1 MAPRPITP
9 NNPTNPTNPTG
20 DEPAYE
26 RSQNLEAA
34 TARIGQIHE
43 EMLVLDREANGA
55 ELDDSGQAT
64 WDDLEAELRFRETEV
79 RGLER
84 SERLRQS
91 RERWS
96 STQFSPVQ
104 DPFSE
109 DPRTLGAR
117 AVYDRS
123 MAVVD
128 SSSGGRHLAA
138 EQKERVQRLLRT
150 QTGDSNGELVG
161 RLLLATE
168 NPHYRSAFQKTAAST
183 APIFTP
189 DEARAIEQ
197 VQLLKR
203 AMSLSDGSGGFAV
216 PVLID
221 PTIILTAQG
230 SENDILRLA
239 RVETITNDVWRGLSS
254 AGVTWSFKAEGGTA
268 TDNAPTIAQPE
279 VQTRRADGFIPFS
292 IEIGM
297 DWPGFAEQMSSLL
310 AEGYDELLA
319 EKLTTGTS
327 GSNEPNG
334 LVSSLDALTSP
345 ANIEVTTAGVIGA
358 VDIYGLWNQLPQK
371 YRRKGNTA
379 WLSSTDVQNT
389 IRQLGTTDPNFTVD
403 ITQEAIPRLFGKE
416 YPMNDF
422 MADDPAGTGTQPL
435 LVVGDFKGYVVAQR
449 AGMSVEFI
457 PQLFDVTNNRPTG
470 QRGWFAWA
478 RIGAGVVDPNAFRL
492 LVNRSA

>member
-1 MAPRPITP
+1 MTKKREE
-9 NNPTNPTNPTG
+9 
-20 DEPAYE
+20 DEPAFE
-26 RSQNLEAA
+26 RAKDLKAA
-34 TARIGQIHE
+34 TERVGQIHE
-43 EMLVLDREANGA
+43 EMEVIDSEAGGEDLDETAQR
-55 ELDDSGQAT
+55 S
-64 WDDLEAELRFRETEV
+64 WDGLEAELKFREGEV
-79 RGLER
+79 RAFER
-84 SERLRQS
+84 SERLRAS

-96 STQFSPVQ
+96 STQFTSQ
-104 DPFSE
+104 NDPFAD
-109 DPRTLGAR
+109 DPRSLSGR

-128 SSSGGRHLAA
+128 SSLGGRHLRDD
-138 EQKERVQRLLRT
+138 QKQQVQHVLRT
-150 QTGDSNGELVG
+150 QTGDTNGELVG

-168 NPHYRSAFQKTAAST
+168 NPHYRSAFQKIAASQT
-183 APIFTP
+183 PIFTP
-189 DEARAIEQ
+189 EESRAIEQ
-197 VQLLKR
+197 VQLIKR
-203 AMSLSDGSGGFAV
+203 AMSIGVDASGGFAV

-239 RVETITNDVWRGLSS
+239 RVETITNDTWRGLSS
-254 AGVTWSFKAEGGTA
+254 AGVSWSFKSEGA
-268 TDNAPTIAQPE
+268 AAADNSPTIAQPE
-279 VQTRRADGFIPFS
+279 VPTHRADGFIPFS

-297 DWPGFAEQMSSLL
+297 DWPGFAEQMSMLL

-334 LVSSLDALTSP
+334 LVTALDALTSP
-345 ANIEVTTAGVIGA
+345 ANIELTTAGVVGA
-358 VDIYGLWNQLPQK
+358 VDIYDLWNQLPQK
-371 YRRKGNTA
+371 YRRRGSAA

-422 MADDPAGTGTQPL
+422 MQDSPSGTGVQPL
-435 LVVGDFKGYVVAQR
+435 LVVGDFKGYLVAQR
-449 AGMSVEFI
+449 AGMTVEFI

-478 RIGAGVVDPNAFRL
+478 RVGAGVVDNNAFRL

>member
-1 MAPRPITP
+1 MARKR
-9 NNPTNPTNPTG
+9 
-20 DEPAYE
+20 DEEEPVFE
-26 RSQNLEAA
+26 RSKDLTAA
-34 TARIGQIHE
+34 AARVGQIHE
-43 EMLVLDREANGA
+43 EMLVLDKEADG
-55 ELDDSGQAT
+55 EDLDEDAQRS
-64 WDDLEAELRFRETEV
+64 WNDLEGELRFREQEV
-79 RGLER
+79 RGFER
-84 SERLRQS
+84 SERLRAS

-96 STQFSPVQ
+96 STQFSPQQ

-109 DPRTLGAR
+109 DPRTLSGR

-128 SSSGGRHLAA
+128 SSMGGRHL
-138 EQKERVQRLLRT
+138 EPDQKSMVQRLLRT
-150 QTGDSNGELVG
+150 QTGDTNGELVG

-168 NPHYRSAFQKTAAST
+168 NPHYRSAFQKIAASS
-183 APIFTP
+183 APVFSP
-189 DEARAIEQ
+189 EESRAIEQ
-197 VQLLKR
+197 VQLIKR
-203 AMSLSDGSGGFAV
+203 AMSIGVDASGGFAV

-239 RVETITNDVWRGLSS
+239 RVETITNDTWRGLSS
-254 AGVTWSFKAEGGTA
+254 AGVSWSFKPEAAPAG
-268 TDNAPTIAQPE
+268 DNSPTIAQPE
-279 VQTRRADGFIPFS
+279 VPTRRADGFIPFS

-334 LVSSLDALTSP
+334 LISSLDALTSP
-345 ANIEVTTAGVIGA
+345 ANIELTTAGVVGA
-358 VDIYGLWNQLPQK
+358 TDIYGLWNQLPQK
-371 YRRKGNTA
+371 YRRRSSTA

-422 MADDPAGTGTQPL
+422 MEDDPAGTGTQPL
-435 LVVGDFKGYVVAQR
+435 LVVGDFNGYLVAQR
-449 AGMSVEFI
+449 AGMTVEFI

-478 RIGAGVVDPNAFRL
+478 RVGAGVVNPQAFRL

>member
-1 MAPRPITP
+1 MPPKIKE
-9 NNPTNPTNPTG
+9 
-20 DEPAYE
+20 DEPKDYQ
-26 RSQNLEAA
+26 RSENLEAA
-34 TARIGQIHE
+34 ESRIGQIHE
-43 EMLVLDREANGA
+43 EMLVLDQEAAG
-55 ELDDSGQAT
+55 EQLDDDAQRS
-64 WDDLEAELRFRETEV
+64 WDDLEAELKFREGEH
-79 RGLER
+79 RALAR
-84 SERLRQS
+84 AERLRES
-91 RERWS
+91 REKWS
-96 STQFSPVQ
+96 STRFSPAQ

-109 DPRTLGAR
+109 DPRILSGR

-128 SSSGGRHLAA
+128 SSMGGRHLED
-138 EQKERVQRLLRT
+138 EQRSRVQKLLRT
-150 QTGDSNGELVG
+150 QTGDTNGELIG

-168 NPHYRSAFQKTAAST
+168 NPHYRSAFQKVAASQT
-183 APIFTP
+183 PVFTP
-189 DEARAIEQ
+189 EESRAIEQ
-197 VQLLKR
+197 VQLIKR
-203 AMSLSDGSGGFAV
+203 AMSIGVDASGGFAV

-230 SENDILRLA
+230 SENDILRLS
-239 RVETITNDVWRGLSS
+239 RVETITNDTWRGLSS
-254 AGVTWSFKAEGGTA
+254 AGVSWSFKAEASAA
-268 TDNAPTIAQPE
+268 TDNSPTIAQPE
-279 VQTRRADGFIPFS
+279 VPTRRADGFIPFS

-297 DWPGFAEQMSSLL
+297 DWPGFAEQMSGLL

-319 EKLTTGTS
+319 DKLTTGTS

-345 ANIEVTTAGVIGA
+345 ANIELTTAGVVGA
-358 VDIYGLWNQLPQK
+358 ADIYGLWNQLPQRF
-371 YRRKGNTA
+371 RRRGSTA

-422 MADDPAGTGTQPL
+422 MQDDPAGTGTQPL
-435 LVVGDFKGYVVAQR
+435 LLVGDFQGYLVAQR
-449 AGMSVEFI
+449 AGMTVEFI

-478 RIGAGVVDPNAFRL
+478 RVGAGVVNPQAFRL

>member
-1 MAPRPITP
+1 MAPKKDDETP
-9 NNPTNPTNPTG
+9 TF
-20 DEPAYE
+20 E
-26 RSQNLEAA
+26 RSKDLKAA
-34 TARIGQIHE
+34 GERVKQIHE
-43 EMLVLDREANGA
+43 DMLVLDQEAEGGD
-55 ELDDSGQAT
+55 LDESAQRS
-64 WDDLEAELRFRETEV
+64 WDDLEGELKFREQEV
-79 RGLER
+79 RAFER
-84 SERLRQS
+84 TERLRQS

-96 STQFSPVQ
+96 STQFSPQQ

-109 DPRTLGAR
+109 DPRTLSGR

-128 SSSGGRHLAA
+128 SSQGGRHL
-138 EQKERVQRLLRT
+138 ESDQKAHVQRLLRT
-150 QTGDSNGELVG
+150 QTGDTNGELIG
-161 RLLLATE
+161 RLMLATE
-168 NPHYRSAFQKTAAST
+168 NPHYRSAFQKIAASQ
-183 APIFTP
+183 APVFSP
-189 DEARAIEQ
+189 EEARAIEQ
-197 VQLLKR
+197 VGLIKR
-203 AMSLSDGSGGFAV
+203 AMSIGVDASGGFAV

-239 RVETITNDVWRGLSS
+239 RVETITNDTWRGLSS
-254 AGVTWSFKAEGGTA
+254 AGVSWSFKAEAAAA
-268 TDNAPTIAQPE
+268 TDNSPTIAQPE
-279 VQTRRADGFIPFS
+279 VVTRRADGFIPFS
-292 IEIGM
+292 IEIGQ
-297 DWPGFAEQMSSLL
+297 DWPGFAEQMSNLL

-334 LVSSLDALTSP
+334 LVSSLDATTNP
-345 ANIEVTTAGVIGA
+345 ANIELTTAGVVGA

-371 YRRKGNTA
+371 YRRRGTTA

-403 ITQEAIPRLFGKE
+403 ITQEAIPRLFGRE

-422 MADDPAGTGTQPL
+422 MQDDPAGTGTQPL
-435 LVVGDFKGYVVAQR
+435 LLVGDFKGYLVAQR
-449 AGMSVEFI
+449 AGMTVEFI

-478 RIGAGVVDPNAFRL
+478 RVGAGVINPHAFRL

>member
-1 MAPRPITP
+1 MARKR
-9 NNPTNPTNPTG
+9 
-20 DEPAYE
+20 DEEEPAFE
-26 RSQNLEAA
+26 RSKDLTAA
-34 TARIGQIHE
+34 AARVGQIHE
-43 EMLVLDREANGA
+43 EMLVLDKEADG
-55 ELDDSGQAT
+55 EDLDEDAQRS
-64 WDDLEAELRFRETEV
+64 WNDLEGELRFREQEV
-79 RGLER
+79 RGFER
-84 SERLRQS
+84 SERLRAS

-96 STQFSPVQ
+96 STQFSPQQ

-109 DPRTLGAR
+109 DPRTLSGR

-128 SSSGGRHLAA
+128 SSMGGRHL
-138 EQKERVQRLLRT
+138 EPDQKAMVQRLLRT
-150 QTGDSNGELVG
+150 QTGDTNGELVG

-168 NPHYRSAFQKTAAST
+168 NPHYRSAFQKIAASS
-183 APIFTP
+183 APVFSP
-189 DEARAIEQ
+189 EESRAIEQ
-197 VQLLKR
+197 VQLIKR
-203 AMSLSDGSGGFAV
+203 AMSIGVDASGGFAV

-239 RVETITNDVWRGLSS
+239 RVETITNDTWRGLSS
-254 AGVTWSFKAEGGTA
+254 AGVSWSFKPEAAPAG
-268 TDNAPTIAQPE
+268 DNSPTIAQPE
-279 VQTRRADGFIPFS
+279 VPTRRADGFIPFS

-334 LVSSLDALTSP
+334 LISSLDALTSP
-345 ANIEVTTAGVIGA
+345 ANIELTTAGVVGA
-358 VDIYGLWNQLPQK
+358 TDIYGLWNQLPQK
-371 YRRKGNTA
+371 YRRRASTA

-422 MADDPAGTGTQPL
+422 MEDDPAGTGTQPL
-435 LVVGDFKGYVVAQR
+435 LVVGDFKGYLVAQR
-449 AGMSVEFI
+449 AGMTVEFI

-478 RIGAGVVDPNAFRL
+478 RVGAGVVNPQAFRL

>member
-1 MAPRPITP
+1 MPPKSKE
-9 NNPTNPTNPTG
+9 
-20 DEPAYE
+20 DEPKDYQ
-26 RSQNLEAA
+26 RSEDLKAA
-34 TARIGQIHE
+34 EERIGQIHE
-43 EMLVLDREANGA
+43 EMLVLDREAAG
-55 ELDDSGQAT
+55 EQLDDNAQET
-64 WDDLEAELRFRETEV
+64 WDDLEAELKFREGEHKALTRAEK
-79 RGLER
+79 
-84 SERLRQS
+84 LRES
-91 RERWS
+91 REKWS
-96 STQFSPVQ
+96 STRFSPAQ

-109 DPRTLGAR
+109 DPRTLSTR

-123 MAVVD
+123 MAVAD
-128 SSSGGRHLAA
+128 SSSGGRHLRDDQR
-138 EQKERVQRLLRT
+138 EQVQKVLRT
-150 QTGDSNGELVG
+150 QTGDTNGELVG

-168 NPHYRSAFQKTAAST
+168 NPHYRSAFQKIAASQT
-183 APIFTP
+183 PIFTP
-189 DEARAIEQ
+189 EESRAIEQ
-197 VQLLKR
+197 VQLIKR
-203 AMSLSDGSGGFAV
+203 AMSIGVDASGGFAV

-221 PTIILTAQG
+221 PTIILTSQG

-239 RVETITNDVWRGLSS
+239 RVETITNDTWRGLSS
-254 AGVTWSFKAEGGTA
+254 AGVSWSFKAEASAA
-268 TDNAPTIAQPE
+268 TDNSPSIAQPE
-279 VQTRRADGFIPFS
+279 VPTRRADGFIPFS

-297 DWPGFAEQMSSLL
+297 DWPGFAEQMSGLL

-334 LVSSLDALTSP
+334 LISSLDAVTNP
-345 ANIEVTTAGVIGA
+345 ANIELTTAGVVGA
-358 VDIYGLWNQLPQK
+358 VDIYGLWNQLPQRF
-371 YRRKGNTA
+371 RRRSSTA

-422 MADDPAGTGTQPL
+422 MQDDPAGTGTQPL
-435 LVVGDFKGYVVAQR
+435 LVVGDFQGYLVAQR
-449 AGMSVEFI
+449 AGMTVEFI

-478 RIGAGVVDPNAFRL
+478 RVGAGVINPNAFRL

>member
-1 MAPRPITP
+1 MDPTTD
-9 NNPTNPTNPTG
+9 NPEFQRSR
-20 DEPAYE
+20 DLVAARE
-26 RSQNLEAA
+26 RVGA
-34 TARIGQIHE
+34 IHNDME
-43 EMLVLDREANGA
+43 VMDREAAGA
-55 ELDDSGQAT
+55 DLDEAGQRSWDELET
-64 WDDLEAELRFRETEV
+64 ELRFREGEV
-79 RGLER
+79 RAFER

-96 STQFSPVQ
+96 STQFSPAN
-104 DPFSE
+104 DPFAD
-109 DPRTLGAR
+109 DPRTLSGR

-128 SSSGGRHLAA
+128 SSVGGRHLRDDQRA
-138 EQKERVQRLLRT
+138 QVQRVLRM
-150 QTGDSNGELVG
+150 QTGDTNGELVG

-168 NPHYRSAFQKTAAST
+168 NPHYRSAFQKIAASQT
-183 APIFTP
+183 PIFTP
-189 DEARAIEQ
+189 EESRAVEQ
-197 VQLLKR
+197 VQLIKR
-203 AMSLSDGSGGFAV
+203 AMSIGVDASGGFAV

-221 PTIILTAQG
+221 PTIILTSQG
-230 SENDILRLA
+230 SENDILRLS
-239 RVETITNDVWRGLSS
+239 RVETITNDTWRGLSS
-254 AGVTWSFKAEGGTA
+254 AGVSWSFKAEASAA
-268 TDNAPTIAQPE
+268 TDNSPSIAQPE
-279 VQTRRADGFIPFS
+279 VPTRRADGFIPFS

-297 DWPGFAEQMSSLL
+297 DWPGFAEQMSGLL

-319 EKLTTGTS
+319 DKLTTGTS

-334 LVSSLDALTSP
+334 LISSLDALTNP
-345 ANIEVTTAGVIGA
+345 ANIELTTAGVVGSA
-358 VDIYGLWNQLPQK
+358 DIYGLWNQLPQRF
-371 YRRKGNTA
+371 RRRATTA

-422 MADDPAGTGTQPL
+422 MQDDPAGTGTQPL
-435 LVVGDFKGYVVAQR
+435 LVVGDFQGYLVAQR
-449 AGMSVEFI
+449 AGMTVEFI

-478 RIGAGVVDPNAFRL
+478 RVGAGVINPNAFRL

>member
-1 MAPRPITP
+1 MPERRKPPLADPQDGE
-9 NNPTNPTNPTG
+9 PTY
-20 DEPAYE
+20 D
-26 RSQNLEAA
+26 RSENLEQAA
-34 TARIGQIHE
+34 ARIGQIHE
-43 EMLVLDREANGA
+43 EMEVLDREAAGDA
-55 ELDDSGQAT
+55 LDADAQASWDELER
-64 WDDLEAELRFRETEV
+64 EAQFREREV
-79 RGLER
+79 RALER

-91 RERWS
+91 REKWS
-96 STQFSPVQ
+96 SSQFSPQQ

-109 DPRTLGAR
+109 DPRVLNSR
-117 AVYDRS
+117 AVFDRS

-128 SSSGGRHLAA
+128 SSLGGRHLEP
-138 EQKERVQRLLRT
+138 EQKERVHKLLRT
-150 QTGDSNGELVG
+150 STQDLNGELIG

-168 NPHYRSAFQKTAAST
+168 NPHYRSAFQKVAASQI
-183 APIFTP
+183 PVFSP
-189 DEARAIEQ
+189 EEARAIEQ
-197 VQLLKR
+197 VALIKR
-203 AMSLSDGSGGFAV
+203 AMSIGVDASGGFAV

-239 RVETITNDVWRGLSS
+239 RVETITNDTWRGLSS
-254 AGVTWSFKAEGGTA
+254 AGVSWSFKAEASAA
-268 TDNAPTIAQPE
+268 TDNSPSIAQPE
-279 VQTRRADGFIPFS
+279 IPTRRADGFIPFS
-292 IEIGM
+292 IEVGQ
-297 DWPGFAEQMSSLL
+297 DWPGFADAMSMLL

-319 EKLTTGTS
+319 EKLTTGTA

-334 LVSSLDALTSP
+334 LVSSLDAVTSP
-345 ANIEVTTAGVIGA
+345 ANIELSTAGVVGA

-371 YRRKGNTA
+371 YRRKSSTA

-422 MADDPAGTGTQPL
+422 MQDDPAGTGVQPL
-435 LVVGDFKGYVVAQR
+435 LVVGDFTGYVVAQR
-449 AGMSVEFI
+449 AGMTVEFI

-478 RIGAGVVDPNAFRL
+478 RVGAGVVNPHAFRL

>member
-1 MAPRPITP
+1 MAKK
-9 NNPTNPTNPTG
+9 ND
-20 DEPAYE
+20 DEPVFE
-26 RSQNLEAA
+26 RAKDLEAA
-34 TARIGQIHE
+34 TARVAQIHE
-43 EMLVLDREANGA
+43 EMGVLDQEAGGSA
-55 ELDDSGQAT
+55 LDEAAQRS
-64 WDDLEAELRFRETEV
+64 WDDLEAELGFREQEV
-79 RGLER
+79 RAFER
-84 SERLRQS
+84 SERLRAS

-96 STQFSPVQ
+96 STQFTPQ
-104 DPFSE
+104 NDPFAD
-109 DPRTLGAR
+109 DPRTLTGR

-123 MAVVD
+123 MAVV
-128 SSSGGRHLAA
+128 SSSAGGRHLRDD
-138 EQKERVQRLLRT
+138 QKAQVQQVLRT
-150 QTGDSNGELVG
+150 QTGDTNGELVG

-168 NPHYRSAFQKTAAST
+168 NPHYRSAFQKIAASQT
-183 APIFTP
+183 PIFTP
-189 DEARAIEQ
+189 EESRAVEQ
-197 VQLLKR
+197 VQLIKR
-203 AMSLSDGSGGFAV
+203 AMSIGVDASGGFAV

-239 RVETITNDVWRGLSS
+239 RVETITNDTWRGLSS
-254 AGVTWSFKAEGGTA
+254 AGVSWSFKAEASAA
-268 TDNAPTIAQPE
+268 TDNSPTIAQPE
-279 VQTRRADGFIPFS
+279 VPTHRADGFIPFS

-297 DWPGFAEQMSSLL
+297 DWPGFAEQMSMLL

-345 ANIEVTTAGVIGA
+345 ANIELTTAGVVGA

-371 YRRKGNTA
+371 YRRRGTTA

-389 IRQLGTTDPNFTVD
+389 VRQLGTTDPNFTVD

-422 MADDPAGTGTQPL
+422 MEDAPSGTGTQPL
-435 LVVGDFKGYVVAQR
+435 LAVGDFKGYLVAQR
-449 AGMSVEFI
+449 AGMTVEFI
-457 PQLFDVTNNRPTG
+457 PQLFDTTNNRPTG

-478 RIGAGVVDPNAFRL
+478 RVGAGVVNPSAFRL

>member
-1 MAPRPITP
+1 MPKKNDT
-9 NNPTNPTNPTG
+9 
-20 DEPAYE
+20 DEPEFTRSKDLQTAGE
-26 RSQNLEAA
+26 RVSA
-34 TARIGQIHE
+34 IHE
-43 EMLVLDREANGA
+43 EMLVIDTEAKGQILDEAA
-55 ELDDSGQAT
+55 QRS
-64 WDDLEAELRFRETEV
+64 WDDLEAELRFREGEV

-84 SERLRQS
+84 SERLRES
-91 RERWS
+91 REKWN
-96 STQFSPVQ
+96 STQFSPRN
-104 DPFSE
+104 DPFA
-109 DPRTLGAR
+109 DDVRTLHQS
-117 AVYDRS
+117 AVFDRS

-128 SSSGGRHLAA
+128 SSLGGRHLRDD
-138 EQKERVQRLLRT
+138 QKEQLHKLLRKK
-150 QTGDSNGELVG
+150 TGDTDGELLG

-168 NPHYRSAFQKTAAST
+168 NPHYRSAFQKIAAST
-183 APIFTP
+183 APVFSP
-189 DEARAIEQ
+189 EESRAIEQ
-197 VQLLKR
+197 VGLIKR
-203 AMSLSDGSGGFAV
+203 AMSIGVDASGGFAV

-239 RVETITNDVWRGLSS
+239 RVETITNDTWRGLSS
-254 AGVTWSFKAEGGTA
+254 AGVTWQFSAEAATA
-268 TDNAPTIAQPE
+268 TDNSPSVAQPE
-279 VQTRRADGFIPFS
+279 VATKRADGFIPFS

-297 DWPGFAEQMSSLL
+297 DWPGFAEQMSMLL

-319 EKLTTGTS
+319 EKLTTGTQ

-334 LVSSLDALTSP
+334 LVSSLDAVTSP

-371 YRRKGNTA
+371 YRRKGTTA

-422 MADDPAGTGTQPL
+422 MQDDPAGTGVQPL
-435 LVVGDFKGYVVAQR
+435 LVVGDFTGYLVAQR
-449 AGMSVEFI
+449 AGMTVEFL
-457 PQLFDVTNNRPTG
+457 PMLFDVTNNRPTG

-478 RIGAGVVDPNAFRL
+478 RVGAGVINNQAFRL
-492 LVNRSA
+492 LTNRSA

>member
-1 MAPRPITP
+1 M
-9 NNPTNPTNPTG
+9 PTNPTNEP
-20 DEPAYE
+20 DEPTFE
-26 RSQNLEAA
+26 RSRDLVAA
-34 TARIGQIHE
+34 RERIGQIHNDME
-43 EMLVLDREANGA
+43 VLDREANG
-55 ELDDSGQAT
+55 
-64 WDDLEAELRFRETEV
+64 DDLDEAGQHSWNDLESELRFREQEV
-79 RGLER
+79 RAFER
-84 SERLRQS
+84 SERLRAS

-96 STQFSPVQ
+96 STQFSPAN
-104 DPFSE
+104 DPFAD
-109 DPRTLGAR
+109 DPRTLSGR

-128 SSSGGRHLAA
+128 SSVGGRHLRDDQRA
-138 EQKERVQRLLRT
+138 QVQRVLRQ
-150 QTGDSNGELVG
+150 QTGDTNGELIG

-168 NPHYRSAFQKTAAST
+168 NPHYRSAFQKIAASQT
-183 APIFTP
+183 PIFTP
-189 DEARAIEQ
+189 EESRAVEQ
-197 VQLLKR
+197 VQLIKR
-203 AMSLSDGSGGFAV
+203 AMSIGVDASGGFAV

-221 PTIILTAQG
+221 PTIIMTSQG

-239 RVETITNDVWRGLSS
+239 RVETITNDTWRGLSS
-254 AGVTWSFKAEGGTA
+254 AGVSWSFKAEAAAA
-268 TDNAPTIAQPE
+268 TDNSPTIAQPE
-279 VQTRRADGFIPFS
+279 VPTRRADGFIPFS

-297 DWPGFAEQMSSLL
+297 DWPGFAEQMSGLL

-334 LVSSLDALTSP
+334 LVSSLDALTNP
-345 ANIEVTTAGVIGA
+345 ANIELTTAGVIGA
-358 VDIYGLWNQLPQK
+358 VDIYGLWNQLPQRF
-371 YRRKGNTA
+371 RRRMSTA

-422 MADDPAGTGTQPL
+422 MQDDPAGTGTQPL
-435 LVVGDFKGYVVAQR
+435 LLVGDFQGYLVAQR
-449 AGMSVEFI
+449 AGMTVEFI

-478 RIGAGVVDPNAFRL
+478 RVGAGVVNPNAFRL